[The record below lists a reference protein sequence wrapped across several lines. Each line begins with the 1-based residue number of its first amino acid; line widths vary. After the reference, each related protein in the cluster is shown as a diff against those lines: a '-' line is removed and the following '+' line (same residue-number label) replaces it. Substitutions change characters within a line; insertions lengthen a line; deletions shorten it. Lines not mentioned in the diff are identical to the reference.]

1 MTWRLVDLGYE
12 VFIYDL
18 KFSLNALFKPLIQQ
32 PAEAVAAPTWT
43 RSTAESYS
51 QANAQISGSVP
62 CKGAQCHE
70 GSIPL
75 RCASSKTEREGDS
88 TQSYCRTAHRILV
101 SSCEELVDAR
111 SEANPLGGLHSNG
124 YISDLFAKAFE
135 IEGMKAYV
143 ELIERKERELARTCS
158 SIKRQELLRRQPNDG
173 GVSST
178 AAMGKESRKP
188 GLRRLNYDMRR
199 RSWVELGR

>member
-1 MTWRLVDLGYE
+1 MLAPKLIRCVSSTRGQQRPSATGRVTLGCRRCPDFRARRQHARTK
-12 VFIYDL
+12 FIYDP
-18 KFSLNALFKPLIQQ
+18 FQ
-32 PAEAVAAPTWT
+32 
-43 RSTAESYS
+43 
-51 QANAQISGSVP
+51 
-62 CKGAQCHE
+62 
-70 GSIPL
+70 
-75 RCASSKTEREGDS
+75 
-88 TQSYCRTAHRILV
+88 
-101 SSCEELVDAR
+101 
-111 SEANPLGGLHSNG
+111 LGGLHSNG

-158 SIKRQELLRRQPNDG
+158 SIKRYAPRPCSCDRQELLRRQPNDG